1 LRSCLEI
8 LFEELLRC
16 GLEAISDEADV
27 ERGEENDGTVKPV
40 SHEQFH
46 RSMVGPLLS
55 GHGALF

>member
-1 LRSCLEI
+1 
-8 LFEELLRC
+8 LRC